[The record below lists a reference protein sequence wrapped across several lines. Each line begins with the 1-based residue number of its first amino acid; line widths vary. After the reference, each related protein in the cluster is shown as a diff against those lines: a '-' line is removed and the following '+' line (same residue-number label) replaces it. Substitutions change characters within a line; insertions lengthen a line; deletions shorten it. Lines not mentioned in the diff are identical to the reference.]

1 MAEQND
7 ESRPGRNAAEWVTLV
22 VSLLILGTFV
32 GAAFYE
38 HFRLEEQPGAVLHVE
53 VYRDQVE
60 RRGDR
65 FYLPFNATNT
75 GADPASDVALH
86 FEVLNGEEVIEESDA
101 VIPFLPSDA
110 EEAGEVVLMS
120 DPAQYEV
127 TAQVGNYLT
136 P

>member
-1 MAEQND
+1 MAERTD
-7 ESRPGRNAAEWVTLV
+7 ESRPGRNAAEWATFV
-22 VSLLILGTFV
+22 VSLLIL
-32 GAAFYE
+32 AAFVSAALYE
-38 HFRLEEQPGAVLHVE
+38 HFQLEEQSGAILQVE
-53 VYRDQVE
+53 VHRNQAE

-86 FEVLNGEEVIEESDA
+86 FEVLDGEEVIEESDA

-110 EEAGEVVLMS
+110 EETGEVVLMS

-127 TAQVGNYLT
+127 TAQVGNYLS